1 MQLPWLF
8 LNSINDMGK
17 AIYLFL
23 SLFVFGFSQSQ
34 NTVLSSGTSSESVGG
49 SVSYSIGQLVFTTN
63 TGTNGSVA
71 QGVQQ
76 PIEIS
81 VELGLPEVSSINLTR
96 VYPNP
101 TSNYIHLKI
110 EKYELV
116 DFSFSLIDI
125 NGRVLSNGVIL
136 DNITLVSLEKFPSA
150 TYYLNV
156 IKGNKNIKTFKIIKK

>member
-1 MQLPWLF
+1 MKKAIVLF
-8 LNSINDMGK
+8 LIFIS
-17 AIYLFL
+17 
-23 SLFVFGFSQSQ
+23 FVVGHAQ

-49 SVSYSIGQLVFTTN
+49 SVSYSVGQLVFTSN

-81 VELGLPEVSSINLTR
+81 VELGLPEVSGINLTR

-116 DFSFSLIDI
+116 NLSFSVFDI
-125 NGRVLSNGVIL
+125 NGRVLSNGSIL
-136 DNITLVSLEKFPSA
+136 DSITLISLEKFPTA
-150 TYYLNV
+150 TYYLSV
-156 IKGNKNIKTFKIIKK
+156 LKGNKNIKTFKIIKR